1 MLRHDVQTMDL
12 ERAEFAAWGMFG
24 LWTLACAWPAWTVD
38 VVYHYAAALLYAA
51 LAVVLASPRWSP
63 GIAGCAGAC
72 LSSLALREGAEVHG
86 AVLAVL
92 GVMVSAV
99 ASALLLALA
108 VRRDVDMDGRIE
120 ARLGCRQL
128 ALACLLAG
136 WWSPVVVD
144 LLGWLARG

>member
-1 MLRHDVQTMDL
+1 MTPDAKTMDL

-24 LWTLACAWPAWTVD
+24 LWTLACAWPAWTVAAA
-38 VVYHYAAALLYAA
+38 YHYALAFLYAGFA
-51 LAVVLASPRWSP
+51 AVMASPRWSP

-72 LSSLALREGAEVHG
+72 LSSLALRDGADAHG
-86 AVLAVL
+86 VVLAVL
-92 GVMVSAV
+92 GVLVSAV

-108 VRRDVDMDGRIE
+108 VRGDVDQDGRIE
-120 ARLGCRQL
+120 ARLGCQQL
-128 ALACLLAG
+128 TLTCLLAG